1 MVFTSFNFLV
11 FFPSVLIVYFLLP
24 QKFRWMFLL
33 AASYYFYI
41 NIKPVYAL
49 LLAGVTLTTYVFT
62 NLIANAGSDKKR
74 QWLLVG
80 AVILTLL
87 PLFFFKYFNFVN
99 EGIFGLL
106 NAFGLHLPLPH
117 LSLLLPVGISF
128 YTFMALGY
136 IIDVYNEEI
145 EPERNIGVVALFL
158 SFFPV
163 VMSGPIERASNM
175 LHQFKGKL
183 EFSYEK
189 VIGGMQLM
197 LWGYFMK
204 LALADRLSIYIDA
217 VFKNADQHVGSSLL
231 LATLM
236 QPIRVYGDLGGYSLI
251 AIGCARVMGINVIPN
266 FNRPFFATSMSEFW
280 RRWHISLI
288 KWLTDYVYTPLSF
301 GFRRYG
307 QWGIVIALNLTF
319 IISGAWHGA
328 ALNFLVWGFIQGLA
342 LSLEMMTRKPKDAFE
357 ARFNLPGKW
366 WYILFSCVFTYLL
379 FAFSLSFGGDAATVP
394 EVLKIY
400 GRIFTD
406 SFHMPYKDGDTML
419 YGFLAFSIVFIRDF
433 MEEYYPGKILLF
445 NNKNNTVRWLAYY
458 TVIFLIFY
466 LGIFSGE
473 QFVYFQF

>member
-1 MVFTSFNFLV
+1 
-11 FFPSVLIVYFLLP
+11 
-24 QKFRWMFLL
+24 MFLL

-49 LLAGVTLTTYVFT
+49 LLAGVTLTTYLFT
-62 NLIANAGSDKKR
+62 NLIAKARSDRSKS
-74 QWLLVG
+74 LLLTG
-80 AVILTLL
+80 AVVLTLL

-99 EGIFGLL
+99 EGIFTLL
-106 NAFGLHLPLPH
+106 NYTGLHLSLPH
-117 LSLLLPVGISF
+117 LSLLLPVGVSF

-136 IIDVYNEEI
+136 TIDVYNEEI
-145 EPERNIGVVALFL
+145 EAEKNFGIVALFL

-163 VMSGPIERASNM
+163 VMSGPIERAPNM
-175 LHQFKGKL
+175 FQQFKGKL
-183 EFSYEK
+183 QFNYEM
-189 VIGGMQLM
+189 VVGGLKLM

-251 AIGCARVMGINVIPN
+251 AIGCAKVMGINVIPN
-266 FNRPFFATSMSEFW
+266 FNRPFFATTMSEFW

-301 GFRRYG
+301 AFRRYG
-307 QWGIVIALNLTF
+307 VWGIVIALNLTF

-328 ALNFLVWGFIQGLA
+328 AFNFLVWGFIQGLA
-342 LSLEMMTRKPKDAFE
+342 LSVEMLTRKNKDAFE
-357 ARFNLPGKW
+357 DRFNLRKRW
-366 WYILFSCVFTYLL
+366 WYILFGCVFTYLL

-394 EVLKIY
+394 EVLHIFK
-400 GRIFTD
+400 RIFTD
-406 SFHMPYKDGDTML
+406 SVHMPYKDGDTML
-419 YGFLAFSIVFIRDF
+419 YGFLAFSIVFLKDF
-433 MEEYYPGKILLF
+433 MEEYYPGRVLLF
-445 NNKNNTVRWLAYY
+445 NNKNNTVRWLSYY
-458 TVIFLIFY
+458 CVIFLIFY

>member
-11 FFPSVLIVYFLLP
+11 FFPAVLLVYFLLP

-49 LLAGVTLTTYVFT
+49 LLAGVTLTTYIFT
-62 NLIANAGSDKKR
+62 NQIAKAKSDKTKK
-74 QWLLVG
+74 WLLIS
-80 AVILTLL
+80 AIILTLL

-106 NAFGLHLPLPH
+106 NATGLHLPLPH

-136 IIDVYNEEI
+136 TIDVYNEEVDA
-145 EPERNIGVVALFL
+145 EKNIGIVALFL

-175 LHQFKGKL
+175 LHQLKGKL

-189 VIGGMQLM
+189 VVSGLQLM

-251 AIGCARVMGINVIPN
+251 AIGCARVMGINVIHN

-328 ALNFLVWGFIQGLA
+328 ALNFLVWGFIQGIA
-342 LSLEMMTRKPKDAFE
+342 LSIEMLTRKRKDAFE
-357 ARFNLPGKW
+357 ARFNLAKKG
-366 WYILFSCVFTYLL
+366 WYIMFGCVFTYLL

-394 EVLKIY
+394 EVFGIY
-400 GRIFTD
+400 GRILTD

-419 YGFLAFSIVFIRDF
+419 YGFLAFSIVFIKDF
-433 MEEYYPGKILLF
+433 MEEFYPGKVQLF
-445 NNKNNTVRWLAYY
+445 NNKNNTVRWLSYY

>member
-11 FFPSVLIVYFLLP
+11 FFPTVLVVYFLLP
-24 QKFRWMFLL
+24 QKFRWIFLL

-41 NIKPVYAL
+41 NIKPVYAV
-49 LLAGVTLTTYVFT
+49 LLAAVTLTTYIFT
-62 NLIANAGSDKKR
+62 NLIAKTKSDGKR
-74 QWLLVG
+74 RAYMVTS
-80 AVILTLL
+80 VILTLL

-99 EGIFGLL
+99 EGIYSLL
-106 NAFGLHLPLPH
+106 NLVGLHLQLPH
-117 LSLLLPVGISF
+117 ISMLLPVGISF

-136 IIDVYNEEI
+136 TIDVYNEEI
-145 EPERNIGVVALFL
+145 DAEKNIGVVALFL

-163 VMSGPIERASNM
+163 VMSGPIERAGNM
-175 LHQFKGKL
+175 FHQFKGKL
-183 EFSYEK
+183 EFSAEK
-189 VIGGMQLM
+189 VVQGLQLM

-266 FNRPFFATSMSEFW
+266 FNRPFFATTMSEFW

-301 GFRRYG
+301 GFRKYG
-307 QWGIVIALNLTF
+307 MWGIVISLNLTF

-328 ALNFLVWGFIQGLA
+328 AFNFLVWGFIQGVA
-342 LSLEMMTRKPKDAFE
+342 LSVEMLTRKSKDAFE
-357 ARFNLPGKW
+357 VRFNLAKKW
-366 WYILFSCVFTYLL
+366 WYILFGCAFTYLL
-379 FAFSLSFGGDAATVP
+379 FALSLSFGGDAATVP
-394 EVLKIY
+394 EVLKIL
-400 GRIFTD
+400 GRIVTD
-406 SFHMPYKDGDTML
+406 PIQMPYKDGDTML
-419 YGFLAFSIVFIRDF
+419 YGFLAFAIVFIKDF
-433 MEEYYPGKILLF
+433 MEEFYPGRVLLF

-458 TVIFLIFY
+458 CVLFLIFY

>member
-11 FFPSVLIVYFLLP
+11 FFPAVLLVYFLLP

-49 LLAGVTLTTYVFT
+49 LLVGVTLTTYIFT
-62 NLIANAGSDKKR
+62 NQIAKAKSDKTKK
-74 QWLLVG
+74 WLLIS
-80 AVILTLL
+80 AIILTLL

-106 NAFGLHLPLPH
+106 NATGLHLPLPH

-136 IIDVYNEEI
+136 TIDVYNEEVDA
-145 EPERNIGVVALFL
+145 EKNIGIVALFL

-175 LHQFKGKL
+175 LHQLKGKL

-189 VIGGMQLM
+189 VVSGLQLM

-251 AIGCARVMGINVIPN
+251 AIGCARVMGINVIHN

-328 ALNFLVWGFIQGLA
+328 ALNFLVWGFIQGIA
-342 LSLEMMTRKPKDAFE
+342 LSIEMLTRKRKDAFE
-357 ARFNLPGKW
+357 ARFNLAKKG
-366 WYILFSCVFTYLL
+366 WYIMFGCVFTYLL

-394 EVLKIY
+394 EVFGIY
-400 GRIFTD
+400 GRILTD

-419 YGFLAFSIVFIRDF
+419 YGFLAFSIVFIKDF
-433 MEEYYPGKILLF
+433 MEEFYPGKVQLF
-445 NNKNNTVRWLAYY
+445 NNKNNTVRWLSYY

>member
-1 MVFTSFNFLV
+1 
-11 FFPSVLIVYFLLP
+11 
-24 QKFRWMFLL
+24 MFLL

-49 LLAGVTLTTYVFT
+49 LLAGVTLTTYIFT
-62 NLIANAGSDKKR
+62 NLIARTKSEKSKGVY
-74 QWLLVG
+74 LVL
-80 AVILTLL
+80 AIVLTLL

-99 EGIFGLL
+99 EGIYGLL
-106 NAFGLHLPLPH
+106 NLAGLRLPLPH
-117 LSLLLPVGISF
+117 ISLLLPVGISF

-136 IIDVYNEEI
+136 TIDVYNEEV
-145 EPERNIGVVALFL
+145 EAEKNIGIVALFL

-175 LHQFKGKL
+175 FHQLKGKL
-183 EFSYEK
+183 QFSYEMVVSGLK
-189 VIGGMQLM
+189 LM

-251 AIGCARVMGINVIPN
+251 AIGCAKVMGINVIPN
-266 FNRPFFATSMSEFW
+266 FNRPFFATTMSEFW

-301 GFRRYG
+301 GFRKYG

-328 ALNFLVWGFIQGLA
+328 ALNFLVWGFIQGIA
-342 LSLEMMTRKPKDAFE
+342 LSL
-357 ARFNLPGKW
+357 
-366 WYILFSCVFTYLL
+366 
-379 FAFSLSFGGDAATVP
+379 
-394 EVLKIY
+394 
-400 GRIFTD
+400 
-406 SFHMPYKDGDTML
+406 
-419 YGFLAFSIVFIRDF
+419 
-433 MEEYYPGKILLF
+433 
-445 NNKNNTVRWLAYY
+445 
-458 TVIFLIFY
+458 
-466 LGIFSGE
+466 
-473 QFVYFQF
+473 